1 MSRAQIRVEVN
12 EKITID
18 RTLYRVAEHPALA
31 GIPYVQRGA
40 RGFVIQL
47 IAPNG
52 DRMALKYFKLK
63 YRVPSLVNVAEA
75 LKQYA
80 DLPGLRAAQ
89 RTVFTR
95 ATHPELLTRYPALE
109 YGVLMPW
116 LPGLTWYDIVTT
128 KAPLAAHE
136 SVKLAQ
142 AASGILANFE
152 ERTLAHCECHR
163 RPQGGAN

>member
-18 RTLYRVAEHPALA
+18 RTTYRVAEHPALP

-52 DRMALKYFKLK
+52 DRLALKYFKLK
-63 YRVPSLVNVAEA
+63 YRVPALVAVTQA

-80 DLPGLRAAQ
+80 TLPGLRAAQ
-89 RTVFTR
+89 RTVFT
-95 ATHPELLTRYPALE
+95 
-109 YGVLMPW
+109 G
-116 LPGLTWYDIVTT
+116 
-128 KAPLAAHE
+128 
-136 SVKLAQ
+136 
-142 AASGILANFE
+142 ASFPDL
-152 ERTLAHCECHR
+152 LAHY
-163 RPQGGAN
+163 